1 MSAELF
7 GEFSVSD
14 IQKDIRAGYNPTND
28 AIRDL
33 VASGQVVETDPGRYR
48 FVTPDEP
55 AATTTIETEDQT
67 VTTEQTLED
76 IRGQVEQTGRSPA
89 FTPTEFDVAET
100 ENEQSLREHTATTF
114 AGFKLPKISRC

>member
-48 FVTPDEP
+48 FVD
-55 AATTTIETEDQT
+55 
-67 VTTEQTLED
+67 
-76 IRGQVEQTGRSPA
+76 
-89 FTPTEFDVAET
+89 
-100 ENEQSLREHTATTF
+100 
-114 AGFKLPKISRC
+114 AG